1 MAWATAADFASGEIN
16 LITSWP
22 GTGREEGKAPSEI
35 YYDDGQ
41 IRWGYDIPRNADPVR
56 WFKLLLLK
64 EDDLTQELHLSDY
77 LLRGRSMLQ
86 ETQKTAVDVIADYLR
101 LLFGH
106 TIDQIIKARG
116 ESVIDALRFHIVITI
131 PAIWKGYAR
140 QGMEEAAKKAGL
152 LDSRLAGETTL
163 TFAPEPEAAVLSTL
177 CESGRK
183 TNQGEVYVICDA
195 GGGTVVC
202 IHHKIFAMSLAVVG
216 SNEDGWL
223 TFHRT

>member
-1 MAWATAADFASGEIN
+1 MAWATAADFASSEIN

-22 GTGREEGKAPSEI
+22 GTGREEGKSPTEL
-35 YYDDGQ
+35 YYEHGQ
-41 IRWGYDIPRNADPVR
+41 ILWGYEIPPDANPIR

-64 EDDLTQELHLSDY
+64 EDDLTLELRLSEY
-77 LLRGRSMLQ
+77 LHQGRVMLR
-86 ETQKTAVDVIADYLR
+86 ETRKTAVDVIADYLQ
-101 LLFGH
+101 LLSLH

-116 ESVIDALRFHIVITI
+116 ESVVDAMRFHYVITV

-152 LDSRLAGETTL
+152 LISRSAGETKL

-177 CESGRK
+177 CEAGRK
-183 TNQGEVYVICDA
+183 TKQGEVYVICDA

-202 IHHKIFAMSLAVVG
+202 FHLKNFAMSLAVIG
-216 SNEDGWL
+216 FNE
-223 TFHRT
+223 